1 MNEMTKDYF
10 FCYTKSMSNHLK
22 ECGIN
27 YVFKAISIKN
37 SKIFTLY
44 KKSPELQK
52 ALDKF
57 NQK

>member
-22 ECGIN
+22 ENGID
-27 YVFKAISIKN
+27 YLFKAISIKN
-37 SKIFTLY
+37 KKIFTLY
-44 KKSPELQK
+44 EKSPELQT

-57 NQK
+57 NRK